1 MSESAPHVRTA
12 SLKTRVAGY
21 VVDMVIF
28 AAMAM
33 VVMVVVGAVF
43 LWAVGGGTDDAP
55 DSYFYAAF
63 SVVAA
68 FTPLLWSAMNVAL
81 LAARGQTGGQYVAGV
96 RLEGASGGRPA
107 GRQILAWWLCLNP
120 LLFNVPMILVT
131 AVPITLILFISLS
144 RVALFLLAVLVTLF
158 VVAPVLA
165 LISAIVDDENRAL
178 HDRVAGVVVTPAE

>member
-1 MSESAPHVRTA
+1 MRTA

-33 VVMVVVGAVF
+33 VVMVIVGAVF

-96 RLEGASGGRPA
+96 RLEGAGGGRPA

-120 LLFNVPMILVT
+120 LLFNVPMVLVT
-131 AVPITLILFISLS
+131 AVPVTLILFISLS

-158 VVAPVLA
+158 VVAPIVA
-165 LISAIVDDENRAL
+165 LISAMVDDENRAL